1 MVKTVLKIEGM
12 MCGMCEAHMNDAIRG
27 AFEVE
32 KVSSSHK
39 NGETEI
45 ISENILDEEKIKE
58 TVKATGYTLLE
69 IESRPYEK
77 KGLFFRF
84 KK

>member
-58 TVKATGYTLLE
+58 TVKATGYTLLG

-77 KGLFFRF
+77 KGLFSRF